1 MKNYFL
7 PESFKEKDSGWN
19 QIRRVMKLT
28 TCSLLLCSCFA
39 FAGQANSQNAKVSLN
54 KNRVQLGEV
63 LDEIEK
69 QTDYLFVSNR
79 DVDLKQKVSVRA
91 KKQSVQDVLSTVLKN
106 TGLTFTVE
114 GVNIVLTRKENDAIP
129 ELQQQGKKISG
140 KVVDRNGE
148 PIIGVNVVEK
158 GTTNGIIT
166 DLYGNFSLEVNPD
179 ATLVF
184 SYIGYRSQEI
194 KVENSLSY
202 NVILKEDAEA
212 LEEVVVIGYGTQ
224 KKVNLTGAVE
234 HISAKELESRPIAN
248 VSQAIQGKMP
258 NVNITFNSGEPG
270 GGGSINVRGLTSI
283 NGGGPLVLIDGIPGD
298 LNRINPNDIE
308 SISVLK
314 DAAASAIYGARGA
327 FGVVMI
333 TTKNAKE
340 GKTKITYSGYL
351 ASSSPISNTDFMT
364 NGYESVM
371 LNDEAMRRSTGN
383 TYTRYT
389 EEDYAELKARQF
401 DKMEDPSR
409 PWVVVKNVNGKDIY
423 NYYGNYDWW
432 NTFFTDHQLSHSH
445 SINVTGGSEKLNYML
460 SGRFYSKDGILK
472 INKDN
477 FKSYSFRSKVSAQIF
492 PFLKITNNTQYFDS
506 NYLYYGMEGGAN
518 TSFINLRHHAIPA
531 YAPLNPDGTSTYT
544 TSKNGYSIGNGVT
557 ALLAD
562 PYNKGVRGLHEL
574 TTTTGLTFEPIKNL
588 LFNAN
593 YTYSFYMND
602 NWYRSTVVQY
612 SIQPGVL
619 QDVPNYNKDEYKK
632 MTSFNP
638 KQIMDIYVSYS
649 NTLGKHDFSIM
660 GGINYEN
667 QKYRNLSASRKNL
680 LSKDLNDLNLGTGDM
695 TVGGGA
701 SQYVLF
707 GTFFRVNY
715 SYADRYLLEV
725 NGRYDGTS
733 RYEKG
738 SRFGFFPSFS
748 GAWRISEEQ
757 FFQPAKKIVDN
768 LKIRASYGQLG
779 NQLNS
784 NSYPYISTMGMSLSN
799 WIMNSEKTQTVSAPA
814 PIPGNLTWEK
824 VITKNIGVD
833 FSLLNSRL
841 SFTGD
846 AYIRDTKDMLINGE
860 LLPAV
865 FGANSP
871 KQNAGEL
878 RTKGYEISISWK
890 DQFKL
895 AGKPFIYNVAF
906 MLGDYKS
913 KITKFNNPTNLLSTY
928 YVGQEYGEIWGYKTD
943 GLFRSDEEAAA
954 YDIDQRLMGAYI
966 YNGQGD
972 WRGFRGGD
980 LKFVDM
986 NGDKVINKGKNT
998 LDDHGD
1004 LVKIGNSQPRYNYG
1018 MNLDLNWNNID
1029 LSLFFQGIGKRDW
1042 YPGSNSGKFWGPLSR
1057 PYNNFIPENFSSL
1070 VWTEDNKDAYFPV
1083 LRTYIAADGA
1093 GCLNSNAKNDRYLQN
1108 IGYLRLKNLMIGYTL
1123 PEQWTKKIGVQ
1134 HCRFYISGENLFTWS
1149 PLVTDYIDPEEAIAN
1164 EDGDLYPLSKTI
1176 SVGLD
1181 ITF

>member
-1 MKNYFL
+1 
-7 PESFKEKDSGWN
+7 
-19 QIRRVMKLT
+19 
-28 TCSLLLCSCFA
+28 
-39 FAGQANSQNAKVSLN
+39 
-54 KNRVQLGEV
+54 
-63 LDEIEK
+63 
-69 QTDYLFVSNR
+69 
-79 DVDLKQKVSVRA
+79 
-91 KKQSVQDVLSTVLKN
+91 
-106 TGLTFTVE
+106 
-114 GVNIVLTRKENDAIP
+114 
-129 ELQQQGKKISG
+129 
-140 KVVDRNGE
+140 
-148 PIIGVNVVEK
+148 
-158 GTTNGIIT
+158 
-166 DLYGNFSLEVNPD
+166 
-179 ATLVF
+179 
-184 SYIGYRSQEI
+184 
-194 KVENSLSY
+194 
-202 NVILKEDAEA
+202 
-212 LEEVVVIGYGTQ
+212 
-224 KKVNLTGAVE
+224 
-234 HISAKELESRPIAN
+234 
-248 VSQAIQGKMP
+248 
-258 NVNITFNSGEPG
+258 
-270 GGGSINVRGLTSI
+270 
-283 NGGGPLVLIDGIPGD
+283 
-298 LNRINPNDIE
+298 
-308 SISVLK
+308 
-314 DAAASAIYGARGA
+314 
-327 FGVVMI
+327 
-333 TTKNAKE
+333 
-340 GKTKITYSGYL
+340 
-351 ASSSPISNTDFMT
+351 
-364 NGYESVM
+364 
-371 LNDEAMRRSTGN
+371 MR
-383 TYTRYT
+383 
-389 EEDYAELKARQF
+389 L
-401 DKMEDPSR
+401 
-409 PWVVVKNVNGKDIY
+409 
-423 NYYGNYDWW
+423 
-432 NTFFTDHQLSHSH
+432 
-445 SINVTGGSEKLNYML
+445 
-460 SGRFYSKDGILK
+460 
-472 INKDN
+472 
-477 FKSYSFRSKVSAQIF
+477 
-492 PFLKITNNTQYFDS
+492 
-506 NYLYYGMEGGAN
+506 
-518 TSFINLRHHAIPA
+518 
-531 YAPLNPDGTSTYT
+531 
-544 TSKNGYSIGNGVT
+544 
-557 ALLAD
+557 
-562 PYNKGVRGLHEL
+562 
-574 TTTTGLTFEPIKNL
+574 
-588 LFNAN
+588 
-593 YTYSFYMND
+593 
-602 NWYRSTVVQY
+602 
-612 SIQPGVL
+612 
-619 QDVPNYNKDEYKK
+619 
-632 MTSFNP
+632 
-638 KQIMDIYVSYS
+638 
-649 NTLGKHDFSIM
+649 
-660 GGINYEN
+660 
-667 QKYRNLSASRKNL
+667 
-680 LSKDLNDLNLGTGDM
+680 
-695 TVGGGA
+695 
-701 SQYVLF
+701 
-707 GTFFRVNY
+707 
-715 SYADRYLLEV
+715 
-725 NGRYDGTS
+725 
-733 RYEKG
+733 
-738 SRFGFFPSFS
+738 
-748 GAWRISEEQ
+748 
-757 FFQPAKKIVDN
+757 
-768 LKIRASYGQLG
+768 
-779 NQLNS
+779 
-784 NSYPYISTMGMSLSN
+784 
-799 WIMNSEKTQTVSAPA
+799 A